1 MFIFLKMKKSNV
13 IILSGLIVLILA
25 LIIAIFYL
33 INRTKEKEAEIAEV
47 VEMMNFEKQQVER
60 EFQDMATEFDGYTS
74 NIKNDSLFKLLED
87 QKVKMHQLLEELRV
101 TKSTNARKISELKKE
116 LATVRK
122 LLVHYVN
129 QIDTL
134 NAENKVLKTENT
146 EVKRRYSEASQTVT
160 QLSKEKESL
169 NEVVTRASKLEVSG
183 FSFTPLNSRNK
194 KTTWFSQTA
203 NLQFNFTVNKNITAQ
218 PGAKTIYL
226 RLTRPD
232 DEVMTKGAGQVFQFE
247 NKKIN
252 YSLKKDFEYTG
263 EAHSDILY
271 WKVEEVLQPGTYR
284 AEFFCDENLA
294 GSFSFVIMK

>member
-1 MFIFLKMKKSNV
+1 MKLNNK
-13 IILSGLIVLILA
+13 IILSILIAVILA
-25 LIIAIFYL
+25 LIVTVFYL
-33 INRTKEKEAEIAEV
+33 INRTKEKETEIAEV
-47 VEMMNFEKQQVER
+47 VEMMNFEKEQVER

-134 NAENKVLKTENT
+134 NAENKVLKTENS
-146 EVKRRYSEASQTVT
+146 EVKRRYNEASQTVEV
-160 QLSKEKESL
+160 LSKEKQTL

-218 PGAKTIYL
+218 PGDKTIYL
-226 RLTRPD
+226 RITRPD
-232 DEVMTKGAGQVFQFE
+232 GEVLSKNSSSTFEFE
-247 NKKIN
+247 NKKVT
-252 YSLKKDFEYTG
+252 YSLKKDFEYNC
-263 EAHSDILY
+263 EAHNDVLY
-271 WKVEEVLQPGTYR
+271 WKVEEVLQPGNYR
-284 AEFFCDENLA
+284 TEFFCDGNMV
-294 GSFSFVIMK
+294 GSFSFNIKK

>member
-1 MFIFLKMKKSNV
+1 MNIKLNNKILYPTLVVV
-13 IILSGLIVLILA
+13 IIA
-25 LIIAIFYL
+25 LIIAVIYL
-33 INRTKEKEAEIAEV
+33 INRTKEKEAEVAEV

-60 EFQDMATEFDGYTS
+60 EFKDMATEFDGYTS

-87 QKVKMHQLLEELRV
+87 QKVKMHQLLEELHV
-101 TKSTNARKISELKKE
+101 TKSTNARKIAELKKE

-129 QIDTL
+129 QIDAL
-134 NAENKVLKTENT
+134 NAENKELKTENT
-146 EVKRRYSEASQTVT
+146 EVKRRYSEASETVN

-169 NEVVTRASKLEVSG
+169 NEVVTRASKLDVSG

-203 NLQFNFTVNKNITAQ
+203 NLQFNYTVTKNITAQ
-218 PGAKTIYL
+218 PGSKTMYV

-232 DEVMTKGAGQVFQFE
+232 NEVMTKSTGQVFQFE

-252 YSLKKDFEYTG
+252 YSLKKDFDYTG
-263 EAHSDILY
+263 EAINDVVY
-271 WKVEEVLQPGTYR
+271 WKVEEVLQPGVYR
-284 AEFFCDENLA
+284 AEFFCDGNMI
-294 GSFSFVIMK
+294 GSFSFTIKK

>member
-1 MFIFLKMKKSNV
+1 MKNKNV
-13 IILSGLIVLILA
+13 IIYSLLIALILA
-25 LIIAIFYL
+25 LIIAVIYL
-33 INRTKEKEAEIAEV
+33 INSTKEKEAEIAEV

-74 NIKNDSLFKLLED
+74 NIKNDSLFKLLND

-101 TKSTNARKISELKKE
+101 TKSTNARKIAELKNE
-116 LATVRK
+116 LASVRK

-129 QIDTL
+129 QIDAL
-134 NAENKVLKTENT
+134 NAENKELKTENS
-146 EVKRRYSEASQTVT
+146 EVKRRYSEASETVN

-183 FSFTPLNSRNK
+183 FSFTPLNNRNK
-194 KTTWFSQTA
+194 KTTWFSQIA
-203 NLQFNFTVNKNITAQ
+203 NLQFNYTVTKNITAN
-218 PGAKTIYL
+218 PGNKTIYV

-232 DEVMTKGAGQVFQFE
+232 SEVLTKNANQVFQFE

-263 EAHSDILY
+263 ETYTDVVY
-271 WKVEEVLQPGTYR
+271 WKVEEVLQAGNYR
-284 AEFFCDENLA
+284 AEFFCDGNMV
-294 GSFSFVIMK
+294 GSFSFVIKK

>member
-1 MFIFLKMKKSNV
+1 MNKKNV
-13 IILSGLIVLILA
+13 IILSAMIAVILA
-25 LIIAIFYL
+25 LIITVIFL

-60 EFQDMATEFDGYTS
+60 EFQDMASEFDGYTS
-74 NIKNDSLFKLLED
+74 NIKNDSLFKLLDD

-129 QIDTL
+129 QIDAL
-134 NAENKVLKTENT
+134 NAENKELKTENT
-146 EVKRRYSEASQTVT
+146 EVKRRYSEASETAT
-160 QLSKEKESL
+160 QLAKEKESL

-183 FSFTPLNSRNK
+183 FSFTPLNNRNK
-194 KTTWFSQTA
+194 KTSWFTQTA

-218 PGAKTIYL
+218 PGEKTIYL

-232 DEVMTKGAGQVFQFE
+232 DEVMTKGSGQVFQYE

-263 EAHSDILY
+263 EAHNDVLY
-271 WKVEEVLQPGTYR
+271 WKVEEVLQAGTYR
-284 AEFFCDENLA
+284 AEFFCDGNRV
-294 GSFSFVIMK
+294 GSFSFILKK

>member
-1 MFIFLKMKKSNV
+1 MKKNNS
-13 IILSGLIVLILA
+13 ILLYSLGAAVLIL
-25 LIIAIFYL
+25 IITVFYL

-60 EFQDMATEFDGYTS
+60 EFQDMASEFDGYTS

-101 TKSTNARKISELKKE
+101 TKSTNARKIAELKKE
-116 LATVRK
+116 LASVRK

-129 QIDTL
+129 QIDAL
-134 NAENKVLKTENT
+134 NAENKELKTENT
-146 EVKRRYSEASQTVT
+146 EVKRRYTEASETAT
-160 QLSKEKESL
+160 QLAKEKESL

-183 FSFTPLNSRNK
+183 FSFTPLNNRNK
-194 KTTWFSQTA
+194 KTSWFSQTA
-203 NLQFNFTVNKNITAQ
+203 NLQFNYTVNKNITAQ
-218 PGAKTIYL
+218 PGEKTMYL
-226 RLTRPD
+226 RLSRPD
-232 DEVMTKGAGQVFQFE
+232 EELMTKSSSNVFQFE

-263 EAHSDILY
+263 EAHSDVLY

-284 AEFFCDENLA
+284 AEFFCDGNRV
-294 GSFSFVIMK
+294 GSFSFVLKK

>member
-1 MFIFLKMKKSNV
+1 MKKDNPILLYGLGAAV
-13 IILSGLIVLILA
+13 IILIGTV
-25 LIIAIFYL
+25 IFL

-60 EFQDMATEFDGYTS
+60 EFQDMASEFDGYTS

-101 TKSTNARKISELKKE
+101 TKSTNARKIADLKKE
-116 LATVRK
+116 LASVRK
-122 LLVHYVN
+122 LLVHYVT
-129 QIDTL
+129 QIDSL
-134 NAENKVLKTENT
+134 NAENKELKTENT
-146 EVKRRYSEASQTVT
+146 EVKRRYNEASETVN

-183 FSFTPLNSRNK
+183 FSFTPLNNRNK
-194 KTTWFSQTA
+194 KTSWFSQTA

-218 PGAKTIYL
+218 PGEKTMYL

-232 DEVMTKGAGQVFQFE
+232 DEIMTKGSGQVFQFE
-247 NKKIN
+247 NKKIS

-263 EAHSDILY
+263 EAHNDVMY
-271 WKVEEVLQPGTYR
+271 WKVEEVLQPGSYR
-284 AEFFCDENLA
+284 AEFFCDGNRV
-294 GSFSFVIMK
+294 GSFSFVIKK

>member
-1 MFIFLKMKKSNV
+1 V
-13 IILSGLIVLILA
+13 IIISVLVALIVA
-25 LIIAIFYL
+25 LIIAVFYL
-33 INRTKEKEAEIAEV
+33 INRTKQKEAEVAEV

-87 QKVKMHQLLEELRV
+87 QKVKMHQLLDELRV
-101 TKSTNARKISELKKE
+101 TKSTNARRIAELKKE
-116 LATVRK
+116 LASVRK

-134 NAENKVLKTENT
+134 NAENKVLKTENS
-146 EVKRRYSEASQTVT
+146 EVKRRYSEASQTVE

-169 NEVVTRASKLEVSG
+169 NEVVTRASKLEVSA

-194 KTTWFSQTA
+194 KTTWFTQTA

-218 PGAKTIYL
+218 PGNKTIYL

-232 DEVMTKGAGQVFQFE
+232 DEVMTKSSAQTFQFE
-247 NKKIN
+247 NKKIS

-263 EAHSDILY
+263 ESHNDVMY

-284 AEFFCDENLA
+284 AEFFCDGNMI
-294 GSFSFVIMK
+294 GSFAFVIKK

>member
-1 MFIFLKMKKSNV
+1 MKKDSKLLL
-13 IILSGLIVLILA
+13 IILSVVILA
-25 LIIAIFYL
+25 LIGVVIYL
-33 INRTKEKEAEIAEV
+33 INRTKEKETEIAEV

-101 TKSTNARKISELKKE
+101 TKSTNARKIADLKKE

-129 QIDTL
+129 QIDSL

-146 EVKRRYSEASQTVT
+146 EVKRRYTEASQTAN
-160 QLSKEKESL
+160 QLAKEKESL

-183 FSFTPLNSRNK
+183 FSFTPLNNRNK
-194 KTTWFSQTA
+194 KTTWFTQTA
-203 NLQFNFTVNKNITAQ
+203 NLQFNYTVNKNITAQ
-218 PGAKTIYL
+218 PGDKTMYL

-232 DEVMTKGAGQVFQFE
+232 DEVMTKSSGQVFQFE
-247 NKKIN
+247 NKKIS
-252 YSLKKDFEYTG
+252 YSLKKGFEYKG
-263 EAHSDILY
+263 EAYNDVLY
-271 WKVEEVLQPGTYR
+271 WKVEEVLQAGTYR
-284 AEFFCDENLA
+284 AEFFCDGA
-294 GSFSFVIMK
+294 MVGSFTFVLKK